1 MSVLEDPRSR
11 ANLTRQ
17 AIGGRLHPSVEV
29 QLYREADGRLKV
41 SFEIATER
49 RSAVFIV
56 PEGAEVASE

>member
-1 MSVLEDPRSR
+1 MSVLEDPRYR
-11 ANLTRQ
+11 VNLTRR
-17 AIGGRLHPSVEV
+17 AIGGRVHPSVEV
-29 QLYREADGRLKV
+29 QLYHKADGSLKV